1 MNLIYLLASPH
12 LTALR
17 MVLGTAALVR
27 DEEQTFQD
35 LAFSFRLVGM
45 TFKLR
50 LLDAGTSISTY
61 RIICLVQEGAL

>member
-1 MNLIYLLASPH
+1 
-12 LTALR
+12 

-35 LAFSFRLVGM
+35 LAFSYCLVVM

-50 LLDAGTSISTY
+50 LLSARTSISTY
-61 RIICLVQEGAL
+61 QIISLVQEGAL

>member
-1 MNLIYLLASPH
+1 
-12 LTALR
+12 

-35 LAFSFRLVGM
+35 LAFSYRLVVM

-50 LLDAGTSISTY
+50 LLSARTSISTY
-61 RIICLVQEGAL
+61 QIISLVQEGAL

>member
-12 LTALR
+12 HSALS

-27 DEEQTFQD
+27 DEEHTFWD
-35 LAFSFRLVGM
+35 WAFSFHHVDM

-50 LLDAGTSISTY
+50 LLGAGTSTCNLPNNLLGPGRSS
-61 RIICLVQEGAL
+61 